1 MSESLV
7 SNFTLQIHAA
17 SQTYFTAI
25 GCFIPTVV
33 IFFLGIAMISGMIVG
48 GIAGAKAG
56 NTTEAADVGRIAGEQ
71 FGRNFGAIIF
81 FLSMAL
87 AAITALVLTFG
98 GILPWCRK
106 PREQNTPQSPAQY

>member
-1 MSESLV
+1 ML
-7 SNFTLQIHAA
+7 LPKRI
-17 SQTYFTAI
+17 FTAI

-33 IFFLGIAMISGMIVG
+33 IFFFGIAMIGGMIVG

-56 NTTEAADVGRIAGEQ
+56 NATEGADAGRIAGEH
-71 FGRNFGAIIF
+71 FGQNFGVIIF
-81 FLSMAL
+81 FISIAL

-106 PREQNTPQSPAQY
+106 PREQSPPQPPAQY